1 MAAAQAKILWG
12 GIDGPVSDLAIGAG
26 VVLSNDDLGGEVLK
40 QWYLVQKPAASSA
53 VLTAGP
59 SADERTLTPDV
70 YGTYVVRV
78 VVNNTMM
85 HVSAGAVLHP
95 SGLRE
100 PAVGET
106 TEWNN
111 TLGWADSAKDLW
123 RASGMGVPLLDLT
136 TKNTTGV
143 LTVEEVVGRILR
155 GETNGG
161 IVTLDLPD
169 LDEPHYDMASGLIV
183 RVGSN
188 NLILNAPAG
197 ATLRAA
203 GAVGTT
209 YTMADDASVVRW
221 HYDQQNN
228 VFYLA
233 VSQMGGGGGGGE
245 SNTASNVGGSVEV
258 FKQKTG
264 VDLEFRTLQQGT
276 RGHAEVEQ
284 LTNTVEIRSGLQYA
298 STFASDSILTDVDI
312 RNTLIIG
319 DTSANPVDLDLPS
332 LSASDDFLHF
342 SVVRDGVHPL
352 RLLSPSISYRILYDG
367 YVDDQTYEMNADGDT
382 ASIVYHHSTQ
392 TYYVIG

>member
-1 MAAAQAKILWG
+1 MAAAQAKVLWD
-12 GIDGPVSDLAIGAG
+12 GIDGPVSHLAIGTG

-169 LDEPHYDMASGLIV
+169 LDESHYDMASGLIV

-264 VDLEFRTLQQGT
+264 VDLEFRTFHRGRGT
-276 RGHAEVEQ
+276 AEVEQ
-284 LTNTVEIRSGLQYA
+284 LANTMEIRAGLQYA
-298 STFASDSILTDVDI
+298 AAYSSNALLDEIDVTNTFLM
-312 RNTLIIG
+312 G
-319 DTSANPVDLDLPS
+319 DTSGGAVDLTLPE
-332 LSASDDFLHF
+332 ATQDFF
-342 SVVRDGVHPL
+342 EFAVVREGGDQL
-352 RLLSPSISYRILYDG
+352 RLLSPDIAYRIVYPG
-367 YVDDQTYEMNADGDT
+367 YVDDQTYEMNTNGDT
-382 ASIVYHHSTQ
+382 AHLVYVHAVQ

>member
-1 MAAAQAKILWG
+1 MAAAQAKVLWD
-12 GIDGPVSDLAIGAG
+12 GIDGPVSHLAIGTG

-85 HVSAGAVLHP
+85 RVSAGAVLHP

-228 VFYLA
+228 VFYMA
-233 VSQMGGGGGGGE
+233 VSKAGGGGGE
-245 SNTASNVGGSVEV
+245 VNTASNVGSSAEV

-264 VDLEFRTLQQGT
+264 VDLEFRTFHRGRGT
-276 RGHAEVEQ
+276 AEVEQ
-284 LTNTVEIRSGLQYA
+284 LANTMEIRAGLQYA
-298 STFASDSILTDVDI
+298 VTHSASTLLTDADLL
-312 RNTLIIG
+312 NTLLIG
-319 DTSANPVDLDLPS
+319 DTSGGAVDLTLPE
-332 LSASDDFLHF
+332 LTATEDFYQF
-342 SVVRDGVHPL
+342 SVVREGASQL
-352 RLLSPSISYRILYDG
+352 RLLSPDLAYRIVYAG
-367 YVDDQTYEMNADGDT
+367 YVDDQTYEMNTNGDT
-382 ASIVYHHSTQ
+382 AHLVYVHAVQ